1 MKRIFNLVLLSIC
14 VVLLCACSKNGSE
27 EVQSKWDCSVACAKE
42 SADDNYVITYSD
54 EEIISNTGIIS
65 VQNRNDFDIVVHLFA
80 DGQEERKIEISA
92 GGVSVLH
99 QIKKEQVYTIG
110 CHAAVKENTEIK
122 LMIYDGE
129 KGEVY

>member
-1 MKRIFNLVLLSIC
+1 MKRILNVVLLSIC
-14 VVLLCACSKNGSE
+14 VVLLCACAKNGSE
-27 EVQSKWDCSVACAKE
+27 EEQSKWDCSVICAKE

-54 EEIISNTGIIS
+54 EEIVSNTGIIS
-65 VQNRNDFDIVVHLFA
+65 VQNRNDFVIVVHLFSA
-80 DGQEERKIEISA
+80 GQEERKIEISA

-110 CHAAVKENTEIK
+110 CHAEVKENTEIK
-122 LMIYDGE
+122 LMLYDGE

>member
-14 VVLLCACSKNGSE
+14 AVLLCACAKNGSE
-27 EVQSKWDCSVACAKE
+27 EEQSKWDCSVVCAQE

-54 EEIISNTGIIS
+54 EEIISNTGIVS
-65 VQNRNDFDIVVHLFA
+65 VQNRNDFDIVV
-80 DGQEERKIEISA
+80 
-92 GGVSVLH
+92 
-99 QIKKEQVYTIG
+99 KKEQVYTIG
-110 CHAAVKENTEIK
+110 CHAEVKENTEIK